1 METLSVSKSLQ
12 EAGVGTVHAE
22 AIAMAIEPSQSD
34 LVTKDRL
41 RTELAPLFVK
51 LLLAG
56 IGIAGV
62 HLAIAGVHLAVL
74 KLFWKSEPLI

>member
-1 METLSVSKSLQ
+1 MDTLSVSKNLQ
-12 EAGVGTVHAE
+12 EAGAGTVQAE

-34 LVTKDRL
+34 FVTKDHL

-51 LLLAG
+51 LLLTG
-56 IGIAGV
+56 IG
-62 HLAIAGVHLAVL
+62 IAGVHLAVL